1 MAVVDAYM
9 NADVAANKKA
19 SALLSTGAQE
29 IVMIESFEVATADDN
44 NSVYRVFKNVNPHY
58 VPIRL
63 DISCDAITGMSDV
76 NVGLY
81 KSLDQG
87 GAVIDDN
94 CFGDAIDLSSAVT
107 RTVPKDGLVSV
118 NLADAEKPIYE
129 LAGDTLATKEL
140 GYDICLT
147 AIAAAST
154 DGTVFVVG
162 RFAYKG

>member
-1 MAVVDAYM
+1 MAVVNDYV
-9 NADVAANKKA
+9 NADIVAQKKGV
-19 SALLSTGAQE
+19 ALLTQGAQL
-29 IVMIESFEVATADDN
+29 IVMLESFEVAAADDN
-44 NSVYRVFKNVNPHY
+44 DSVYRVFKNVNPFY

-81 KSLDQG
+81 KNLEQG

-94 CFGDAIDLSSAVT
+94 VFADAIDLSSAVT

-118 NLADAEKPIYE
+118 NIADAEKAIWE
-129 LAGDTLATKEL
+129 LAGDTLNNHEL

-147 AIAAAST
+147 AVAAAST
-154 DGTVFVVG
+154 AGTILVVG
-162 RFAYKG
+162 YFAYKG

>member
-1 MAVVDAYM
+1 MAVVNAYQ
-9 NADVAANKKA
+9 NADVAAGKKA
-19 SALLSTGAQE
+19 VALLSQGAQL
-29 IVMIESFEVATADDN
+29 IVMIESFEVAAADDN
-44 NSVYRVFKNVNPHY
+44 NSIYRVFKNVNPFY
-58 VPIRL
+58 VPIKL

-81 KSLDQG
+81 KNLEQG

-94 CFGDAIDLSSAVT
+94 VFGDAIDLSSAVT

-118 NLADAEKPIYE
+118 NIADAEKTIWE
-129 LAGDTLATKEL
+129 LAGDTLNNHDL

-154 DGTVFVVG
+154 AGTILVVG
-162 RFAYKG
+162 HFAYKG